1 MKGRKSSDFLKR
13 WLDLKGDPIFFYLFQ
28 LRKLLV
34 FSNVD
39 VGDLQ

>member
-1 MKGRKSSDFLKR
+1 MKGRKSSDSLKG
-13 WLDLKGDPIFFYLFQ
+13 WLDVRGDPIVYLFQ

-39 VGDLQ
+39 LGDLQ